1 MTNVQ
6 RAGAFVISIVFWG
19 FILLTSTALFPFA
32 LLIRFLSS
40 PFDERLVLLHRFTCF
55 WASLYTW
62 FNPLWK
68 VTIAGREKLR
78 PSHVYVMISN
88 HQSLVDIL
96 VLFRLH
102 AHFKWVSKIENFSI
116 PFVGWNMSLNRY
128 VRLDRESM
136 KSHLRMMRDCE
147 KALNAGSSVMIFPEG
162 TRSPDGRLRPFKEGA
177 FELALRTRKP
187 LLPIIIAG
195 SSQALPK
202 RGFILRGTH
211 EIKVKILDPLP
222 YESFSHL
229 DTAAVKERA
238 HALMH
243 SELERM
249 GDIQRIV

>member
-1 MTNVQ
+1 VQ
-6 RAGAFVISIVFWG
+6 RVGAFVISIVFWG
-19 FILLTSTALFPFA
+19 FILLTSAALFPCA
-32 LLIRFLSS
+32 LLIRVLTS
-40 PFDERLVLLHRFTCF
+40 PFDKRLVLLHRFTCF

-78 PSHVYVMISN
+78 PSHACVMISN

-102 AHFKWVSKIENFSI
+102 THFKWVSKIENFRI
-116 PFVGWNMSLNRY
+116 PLVGWNMSLNRY
-128 VRLDRESM
+128 IKLDRESM

-162 TRSPDGRLRPFKEGA
+162 TRSPDGRLRAFKEGA

-195 SSQALPK
+195 STRALPK

-222 YESFSHL
+222 YASFSDL
-229 DTAAVKERA
+229 DSSAVKERA
-238 HALMH
+238 HALMR

-249 GDIQRIV
+249 RDDQRIV